1 MDSGKANDSS
11 VENPIKQ
18 LVVHG
23 LLLKHVR
30 GRSTFYI
37 ESDIEMNG
45 SP

>member
-1 MDSGKANDSS
+1 MDSGKANDAS
-11 VENPIKQ
+11 VENPIEQ

-23 LLLKHVR
+23 PLLKHVS

-37 ESDIEMNG
+37 ESDIKMNG